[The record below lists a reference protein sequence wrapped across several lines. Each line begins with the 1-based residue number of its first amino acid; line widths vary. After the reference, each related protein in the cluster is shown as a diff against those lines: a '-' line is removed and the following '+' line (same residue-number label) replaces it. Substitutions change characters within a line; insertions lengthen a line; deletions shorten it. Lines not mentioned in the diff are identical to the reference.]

1 MRSGLPCSGF
11 HYYARVAV
19 ALHAPKKYKPYDI
32 SNIGCGMRATLD
44 AIKVETLA
52 KVLQGMYPRVETRIG
67 LAQHHG
73 RSYSQSEH
81 HQLQCGNQCVGKRT
95 RVATRIGLAQ
105 HGYRSRSERHLRLL
119 YEQAT
124 IWKRE

>member
-19 ALHAPKKYKPYDI
+19 VLLAPKKYKPYDI

-73 RSYSQSEH
+73 RSYS
-81 HQLQCGNQCVGKRT
+81 
-95 RVATRIGLAQ
+95 
-105 HGYRSRSERHLRLL
+105 
-119 YEQAT
+119 
-124 IWKRE
+124 